1 MSTSVSITTTYAGEF
16 ARKYVAQAL
25 LSAPTIANGL
35 VTVKPN
41 VKYKEVLKRVN
52 TGSLLAN
59 ATCDFTSAGTITL
72 TERILEPKEL
82 QVNQVLCKKDFRSDW
97 EAIEMGLSA
106 YDTLPPTF
114 ADFIIAEYVAKV
126 AAENEINI
134 WRGVEGAG
142 AFNGIMT
149 RLTADATL
157 PVANE
162 IAGTTVT
169 AANVIDEIGKI
180 FNAIPNTLYGREDLY
195 IGLSTNMYKA
205 YVLALGGFAANGVGA
220 NGFDNKGVNQ
230 VLQDLSFAGVKVV
243 LLPALANNTA
253 ICTYVENLYFGT
265 GLISDHNEVKLI
277 DTGDTLGDQNVRLV
291 MRLTGGVQY
300 AIVEDIIT
308 YGITNSANDPE

>member
-35 VTVKPN
+35 ITVKPN

-72 TERILEPKEL
+72 TERILEPKEM
-82 QVNQVLCKKDFRSDW
+82 QVNQVLCKKDFRSDF

-106 YDTLPPTF
+106 YDNLPPTF

-134 WRGVEGAG
+134 WRGVDGAG
-142 AFNGIMT
+142 AFDGIMT
-149 RLTADATL
+149 KLTADASL

-169 AANVIDEIGKI
+169 AANVIDELGKI
-180 FNAIPNTLYGREDLY
+180 FDPIPNTLYGREDLY

>member
-16 ARKYVAQAL
+16 ARKYVSQAL

-41 VKYKEVLKRVN
+41 VKFKEVLKRVA
-52 TGSLLAN
+52 TGSLLTN
-59 ATCDFTSAGTITL
+59 ATCDFTPGGSVTL

-82 QVNQVLCKKDFRSDW
+82 QLNQVLCKQTFQSDW
-97 EAIEMGLSA
+97 EAIEMGISA
-106 YDTLPPTF
+106 YDNLPPTF

-126 AAENEINI
+126 AAEMEINI

-162 IAGTTVT
+162 ITGTTVT
-169 AANVIDEIGKI
+169 PANAIDELGKI
-180 FNAIPNTLYGREDLY
+180 FNAIPNTLYGRDDLY
-195 IGLSTNMYKA
+195 IGLSTNFYKA

-220 NGFDNKGVNQ
+220 NGYDNKGVNQ
-230 VLQDLSFAGVKVV
+230 VLQNLSYAGVKVV

-265 GLISDHNEVKLI
+265 GLISDHNQVKLI
-277 DTGDTLGDQNVRLV
+277 DTADTLGDQNVRIV
-291 MRLTGGVQY
+291 MRMTGGVQY

-308 YGITNSANDPE
+308 YGITNTANA

>member
-1 MSTSVSITTTYAGEF
+1 MSTSVSITTTYAGAF

-149 RLTADATL
+149 RLAADATL

>member
-1 MSTSVSITTTYAGEF
+1 MATSVSITTTYAGEF

-149 RLTADATL
+149 RLADDATL

-169 AANVIDEIGKI
+169 AANVITELGKVYD
-180 FNAIPNTLYGREDLY
+180 AIPNTLFGREDLY
-195 IGLSTNMYKA
+195 IGVSTNIYKA
-205 YVLALGGFAANGVGA
+205 YTIALGGFAASGVGA

-230 VLQDLSFAGVKVV
+230 VLQDLFFAGVKVV

-253 ICTYVENLYFGT
+253 ICTYVENLFFGT

-308 YGITNSANDPE
+308 YGITNTANNPA

>member
-16 ARKYVAQAL
+16 ARKYVSQAL

-41 VKYKEVLKRVN
+41 VKFKEVLKRVA
-52 TGSLLAN
+52 TGSLLTN
-59 ATCDFTSAGTITL
+59 ATCDFTPGGSVTL

-82 QVNQVLCKKDFRSDW
+82 QLNQVLCKQTFQSDW
-97 EAIEMGLSA
+97 EAIEMGISA
-106 YDTLPPTF
+106 YDNLPPTF

-126 AAENEINI
+126 AAEMEINI

-162 IAGTTVT
+162 ITGTTVT
-169 AANVIDEIGKI
+169 PANAIDELGKI
-180 FNAIPNTLYGREDLY
+180 FNAIPNTLYGRDDLY
-195 IGLSTNMYKA
+195 IGLSTNFYKA

-220 NGFDNKGVNQ
+220 NGYDNKGVNQ
-230 VLQDLSFAGVKVV
+230 VLQNLSYAGVKVV

-265 GLISDHNEVKLI
+265 GLISDHNQVKLI
-277 DTGDTLGDQNVRLV
+277 DTADTLGDQNVRIV
-291 MRLTGGVQY
+291 MRMTGGVQY

-308 YGITNSANDPE
+308 YGITNTANNPG

>member
-59 ATCDFTSAGTITL
+59 ATCDFTSGGTITL

-149 RLTADATL
+149 RLAADATL

-169 AANVIDEIGKI
+169 AANVIDELGKVYD
-180 FNAIPNTLYGREDLY
+180 AIPNTLFGREDLY
-195 IGLSTNMYKA
+195 IGVSTNIYKA
-205 YVLALGGFAANGVGA
+205 YTIALGGFGANGVGA

-230 VLQDLSFAGVKVV
+230 VLQDLYFAGVKVV

-308 YGITNSANDPE
+308 YGIVNTANNPT

>member
-1 MSTSVSITTTYAGEF
+1 MATSVSITTTYAGEF

-35 VTVKPN
+35 ITVKPN

-149 RLTADATL
+149 RLAADATL

>member
-1 MSTSVSITTTYAGEF
+1 MATSVSITTTYAGEF
-16 ARKYVAQAL
+16 ARKYVSQAL
-25 LSAPTIANGL
+25 LAAPTIANGL
-35 VTVKPN
+35 ITIKPN

-59 ATCDFTSAGTITL
+59 ATCDFTSTGTIAL

-97 EAIEMGLSA
+97 EAIEMGVSA
-106 YDTLPPTF
+106 YDNLPPTF

-142 AFNGIMT
+142 AFDGIMT
-149 RLTADATL
+149 KLAGDADL
-157 PVANE
+157 PTVNE

-169 AANVIDEIGKI
+169 AANVVVELEKI
-180 FNAIPNTLYGREDLY
+180 FNAIPDTLYGRDDLY
-195 IGLSTNMYKA
+195 IGVSTNIYKA
-205 YVLALGGFAANGVGA
+205 YLISLGGFQANGVGA
-220 NGFDNKGVNQ
+220 NGYDNKGLNQ
-230 VLQDLSFAGVKVV
+230 SLQDLYFAGVRIVM
-243 LLPALANNTA
+243 LPALANNTA

-265 GLISDHNEVKLI
+265 GLVSDHNEVRVI

-291 MRLTGGVQY
+291 MRMTGGVQY
-300 AIVEDIIT
+300 AVVEDIVT
-308 YGITNSANDPE
+308 YGITNTAND

>member
-149 RLTADATL
+149 RLAADATL

>member
-1 MSTSVSITTTYAGEF
+1 MATSVSITTTYAGEF

-149 RLTADATL
+149 RLAADATL

-308 YGITNSANDPE
+308 YGIVNTANNPT